1 MGNQRNVFWL
11 GFAAWVI
18 VAALAIPDVAQAAP
32 PTTFTLAHVYPAKDV
47 RGETASYWAKLVEKK
62 TGGKLKV
69 RVHPGG
75 ELIGGKELFGS
86 TASGAIDACLISSS
100 YFTGEVA
107 EIELFVLPLLPPS
120 VTQEDYWNAWRKN
133 RDFWTPIIEK
143 KGCRP
148 LLAVPTG
155 SFAVLVSRFPFHQAS
170 DLKGKK
176 IRVAG
181 GKVLPKSVELFGA
194 SPARVDAAE
203 IYPALQ
209 HGAIDGCLTVE
220 ETYITESLFEVAP
233 YLTKCRWYGSLN
245 FILMNPATWAKLGPD
260 LQKIVMQSSEE
271 AEAWGGKRTI
281 EEGELAAKKCQQ
293 KAKEY
298 FVPSKEEQ
306 TKWFTMAEPLW
317 KSWASGIPQGQKL
330 LGLLLK

>member
-1 MGNQRNVFWL
+1 MKIGGMKTLFTGLLCGVFMIS
-11 GFAAWVI
+11 GFWIAAQ
-18 VAALAIPDVAQAAP
+18 AQAA
-32 PTTFTLAHVYPAKDV
+32 TTLTLAHVYPAKDV
-47 RGETASYWAKLVEKK
+47 RGQTAAYWAKLVQTK
-62 TGGKLKV
+62 TGGQVKV

-86 TASGAIDACLISSS
+86 TASGAVDSCLISSS
-100 YFTGEVA
+100 YFTGEVP

-120 VTQEDYWNAWRKN
+120 ITQEDYWNTWRNN
-133 RDFWTPIIEK
+133 RSFWSTTIGK
-143 KGCRP
+143 RGCQP

-155 SFAVLVSRFPFHQAS
+155 SFAVVVSRVPLRQVADF
-170 DLKGKK
+170 KGRK

-220 ETYITESLFEVAP
+220 ETYITESLHEVAP
-233 YLTKCRWYGSLN
+233 YLTKCRWYGSVN
-245 FILMNPATWAKLGPD
+245 FILINPKSWAKLTPD
-260 LQKIVMQSSEE
+260 QQKAVTSASEE
-271 AEAWGGKRTI
+271 AEAWGGKLTL
-281 EEGELAAKKCQQ
+281 EEGEIAAKKCRA

-298 FVPSKEEQ
+298 YVPSQEEQ
-306 TKWFTMAEPLW
+306 AKWFKMAEPLW
-317 KSWASGIPQGQKL
+317 KGWAAGIPDGQKL